1 MRLGPSALRINA
13 GRYTRGRSEGRI
25 LCTPCTHPHRF
36 RSVSIPR
43 CSTPDSGRAIQG
55 LPGTHQISN
64 AQRKSRCSLF
74 CGRLR
79 HRRGCKPACPALQL
93 STGRTPHLR
102 DQVGQRRRDSKLS
115 VVVVTITWSRHSR
128 RIEPI
133 TRSTYGFCQG
143 DRGAVTTS
151 VMLIASTRQRRSEP
165 YDASRSRSKYRG
177 AVSLGNASVIWR
189 ESQPAVG
196 CYMTFRCRIFRR
208 ASAVANQLGS

>member
-1 MRLGPSALRINA
+1 MSPHRYSRDRGWHERAVDRAASDRVRESCGLSMTPLNTTKSGRSSIMRLLTRHHSLVIGIAIELALLDHHLIRLGPSALRINA

-115 VVVVTITWSRHSR
+115 VVVVR
-128 RIEPI
+128 
-133 TRSTYGFCQG
+133 
-143 DRGAVTTS
+143 
-151 VMLIASTRQRRSEP
+151 
-165 YDASRSRSKYRG
+165 
-177 AVSLGNASVIWR
+177 
-189 ESQPAVG
+189 
-196 CYMTFRCRIFRR
+196 
-208 ASAVANQLGS
+208 